1 MPGSPTLVSSPIH
14 DAAILARSVGLGG
27 QRRRRVPRGRGVS
40 AQQVAAIQALDEVA
54 QTLEICPVA
63 VLKVDVE
70 GAELEALNG
79 AHGVLAEWR
88 PFILC
93 EVLPVY
99 DEAGPQGRFRKLR
112 QMRLESI
119 ETHGKLEWSD
129 YLFYPKE
136 TQAALEAGPLGP

>member
-1 MPGSPTLVSSPIH
+1 MMPLFSRDQLDS
-14 DAAILARSVGLGG
+14 AASVVEGLREDGEF
-27 QRRRRVPRGRGVS
+27 RP
-40 AQQVAAIQALDEVA
+40 QQMVAVQALDEVA
-54 QTLEICPVA
+54 QTLEIGSVA

-99 DEAGPQGRFRKLR
+99 DEASPQGHFRKLR
-112 QMRLESI
+112 QMRPERLLQ
-119 ETHGKLEWSD
+119 GMD
-129 YLFYPKE
+129 YR
-136 TQAALEAGPLGP
+136 LGP